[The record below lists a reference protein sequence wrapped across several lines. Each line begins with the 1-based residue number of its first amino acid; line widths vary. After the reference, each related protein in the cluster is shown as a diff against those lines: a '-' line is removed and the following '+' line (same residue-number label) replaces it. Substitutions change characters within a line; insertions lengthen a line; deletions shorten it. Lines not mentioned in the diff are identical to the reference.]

1 MSFWCAR
8 RLASALK
15 KRVGIEVLM
24 QFERVARARRVKSR
38 AGCACHSA
46 LKRGERM
53 SRLITATVLLVFV
66 FAGLTAAQDRKTFT
80 VGTATAARGQK
91 ATGTIEVP
99 AGSDAALSIPVAVF
113 HGAKPGPVLAI
124 VAGSHGTEYTSII
137 ALEKLITTLN
147 PAEISG
153 TVIIVPLI
161 NIQSFEQ
168 KVPHLNPIDKKSMNR
183 WYPGKMDGT
192 QTDRASFLITK
203 QVVEQCDHLI
213 DLHGG
218 DLDES
223 LRPYSYWSKTGNEKQ
238 DQISREM
245 VLAFGLDHIII
256 STDRPKDP
264 QASRYLEN
272 TATTRGKPSITAEA
286 GYAGTVETD
295 DLNALING
303 CLNVMRYLKML
314 RGAPAVIEHPVW
326 IEKVVTIASEQTGMF
341 YPLVKRGTYVE
352 QGMNVGYVTDYVG
365 KVIFEARAPV
375 AGVVLYVCAVPSMTK
390 GATIAN
396 VGVVAR

>member
-1 MSFWCAR
+1 
-8 RLASALK
+8 
-15 KRVGIEVLM
+15 
-24 QFERVARARRVKSR
+24 
-38 AGCACHSA
+38 
-46 LKRGERM
+46 M
-53 SRLITATVLLVFV
+53 SRLAIIAAFLCCSSF
-66 FAGLTAAQDRKTFT
+66 GLAAAQDRARFT
-80 VGTATAARGQK
+80 VGTASAERGQK
-91 ATGTIEVP
+91 ASGTIEVP
-99 AGSDAALSIPVAVF
+99 AGVDAALSIPVAVF
-113 HGAKPGPVLAI
+113 HGAKPGPVMAI

-137 ALEKLITTLN
+137 ALEKLIATLN

-168 KVPHLNPIDKKSMNR
+168 KVPHLNPVDKKSMNR

-192 QTDRASFLITK
+192 QTDRASYLITK

-223 LRPYSYWSKTGNEKQ
+223 LRPYSYWTKTGNEKQ
-238 DQISREM
+238 DQISKEM

-256 STDRPKDP
+256 SADRPRDP

-272 TATTRGKPSITAEA
+272 TASTRGKPSITAEA

-295 DLNALING
+295 DLNALVNG

-314 RGAPAVIEHPVW
+314 SGAPTVVEHPVW
-326 IEKVVTIASEQTGMF
+326 IEKVVTVASEQTGIF
-341 YPLVKRGTYVE
+341 YPTVKRGTYVE
-352 QGMNVGYVTDYVG
+352 QGMKVGYVTDYLG
-365 KVIFEARAPV
+365 KISFEARAPV
-375 AGVVLYVCAVPSMTK
+375 AGIVLYVCAVPSMTK

-396 VGVVAR
+396 IGVVGRVP

>member
-1 MSFWCAR
+1 MP
-8 RLASALK
+8 
-15 KRVGIEVLM
+15 
-24 QFERVARARRVKSR
+24 
-38 AGCACHSA
+38 
-46 LKRGERM
+46 
-53 SRLITATVLLVFV
+53 RLIVPVIVLVIIL
-66 FAGLTAAQDRKTFT
+66 GSEIAAQDRAPFA
-80 VGTATAARGQK
+80 VGTATAARSQK

-99 AGSDAALSIPVAVF
+99 AGIDAALSIPVAVI
-113 HGAKPGPVLAI
+113 HGSKPGPVLALA
-124 VAGSHGTEYTSII
+124 AGAHGTEYTSII
-137 ALEKLITTLN
+137 ALEKLITMLN

-168 KVPHLNPIDKKSMNR
+168 KVPHVNPVDKKSMNR

-203 QVVEQCDHLI
+203 EVVEKCDHLI

-223 LRPYSYWSKTGNEKQ
+223 LRPYSYWTKTGNEKQ

-286 GYAGTVETD
+286 GHAGTVETD

-314 RGAPAVIEHPVW
+314 PGAPAVIEHPVW
-326 IEKVVTIASEQTGMF
+326 IEKVVTLASEQTGIF

-352 QGMNVGYVTDYVG
+352 QGMKVGYVTDYLG
-365 KVIFEARAPV
+365 KIIFEARAPV
-375 AGVVLYVCAVPSMTK
+375 AGIVLYVCAVPSMTK

-396 VGVVAR
+396 IGVVAKR

>member
-1 MSFWCAR
+1 VFIPKLRPLIASF
-8 RLASALK
+8 
-15 KRVGIEVLM
+15 VLT
-24 QFERVARARRVKSR
+24 
-38 AGCACHSA
+38 
-46 LKRGERM
+46 L
-53 SRLITATVLLVFV
+53 VL
-66 FAGLTAAQDRKTFT
+66 AGLTAGQDRKTFT
-80 VGTATAARGQK
+80 VGNATAARGEK
-91 ATGTIEVP
+91 VTGAIEVP
-99 AGSDAALSIPVAVF
+99 AGVDAGLSIPVAVI
-113 HGAKPGPVLAI
+113 HGAKPGPVLAV

-137 ALEKLITTLN
+137 ALEKLIAMLN

-153 TVIIVPLI
+153 TVIVVPLI

-168 KVPHLNPIDKKSMNR
+168 KVPHINPVDKKSMNR
-183 WYPGKMDGT
+183 FYPGKMDGS
-192 QTDRASFLITK
+192 QTERASYLITK

-223 LRPYSYWSKTGNEKQ
+223 LRPYSYWTKTGNEKQ

-256 STDRPKDP
+256 SADRPKDP

-286 GYAGTVETD
+286 GHAGTVETD

-303 CLNVMRYLKML
+303 CLSVMRYLKILPGQPTM
-314 RGAPAVIEHPVW
+314 VDHPVW
-326 IEKVVTIASEQTGMF
+326 FEKVVTLASEQTGIF
-341 YPLVKRGTYVE
+341 YPVIKRGTYVE
-352 QGMNVGYVTDYVG
+352 AGMKVGYVTDYVG
-365 KVIFEARAPV
+365 KVMFEARAPV
-375 AGVVLYVCAVPSMTK
+375 AGVVLYICAVPSMTK

-396 VGVVAR
+396 IGVAVR

>member
-1 MSFWCAR
+1 MQ
-8 RLASALK
+8 RLL
-15 KRVGIEVLM
+15 
-24 QFERVARARRVKSR
+24 
-38 AGCACHSA
+38 
-46 LKRGERM
+46 
-53 SRLITATVLLVFV
+53 FV
-66 FAGLTAAQDRKTFT
+66 FGLAVILIGTVSAQNRATFT

-113 HGAKPGPVLAI
+113 HGAKPGPVLAL
-124 VAGSHGTEYTSII
+124 VSGAHGTEYASII
-137 ALEKLITTLN
+137 ALEKLIAQLN
-147 PAEISG
+147 PAEMSG
-153 TVIIVPLI
+153 TVIVVPLI
-161 NIQSFEQ
+161 NIPSFEQ
-168 KVPHLNPIDKKSMNR
+168 KVPHVNPVDRKSMNR
-183 WYPGKMDGT
+183 FYPGKMDGT
-192 QTDRASFLITK
+192 QTERASFLITK
-203 QVVEQCDHLI
+203 EVVDQCDHLI

-223 LRPYSYWSKTGNEKQ
+223 LRPYSYWTKTGNEKQ
-238 DQISREM
+238 DAMSREM

-256 STDRPKDP
+256 STDRPTDP
-264 QASRYLEN
+264 KASRYLEN
-272 TATTRGKPSITAEA
+272 TATTRGKPSITVEA
-286 GYAGTVETD
+286 GHAGTVETD
-295 DLNALING
+295 DVAALVNG

-314 RGAPAVIEHPVW
+314 PGNAPMIEHPVW

-352 QGMNVGYVTDYVG
+352 QGMKVGYVTDYLG

-375 AGVVLYVCAVPSMTK
+375 AGVVLYICAVPSMTK

>member
-1 MSFWCAR
+1 MMSRAIVIVSFLLL
-8 RLASALK
+8 LASA
-15 KRVGIEVLM
+15 GI
-24 QFERVARARRVKSR
+24 
-38 AGCACHSA
+38 
-46 LKRGERM
+46 
-53 SRLITATVLLVFV
+53 
-66 FAGLTAAQDRKTFT
+66 AQDRKTFT

-99 AGSDAALSIPVAVF
+99 AGSDAALSIPVAVI
-113 HGAKPGPVLAI
+113 HGAKPGPVLAL
-124 VAGSHGTEYTSII
+124 VAGAHGTEYTSII
-137 ALEKLITTLN
+137 ALEKLIGLLN
-147 PAEISG
+147 AAEISG
-153 TVIIVPLI
+153 TVIVVPLI

-168 KVPHLNPIDKKSMNR
+168 KVPHLNPVDKKSMNR
-183 WYPGKMDGT
+183 FYPGKLDGT
-192 QTDRASFLITK
+192 QTERASYLITK

-223 LRPYSYWSKTGNEKQ
+223 LRPYSYWTKTGNEKQ
-238 DQISREM
+238 DQISRDM

-264 QASRYLEN
+264 LASRYLEN

-286 GYAGTVETD
+286 GHAGTVETD
-295 DLNALING
+295 DLNALVNG

-314 RGAPAVIEHPVW
+314 AGAAAIVDHPVW
-326 IEKVVTIASEQTGMF
+326 IEKVVTVASDQTGIF

-352 QGMNVGYVTDYVG
+352 QGMKVGYVTDYLGRVT
-365 KVIFEARAPV
+365 FEARAPV
-375 AGVVLYVCAVPSMTK
+375 AGVILYVCAVPSMTK

-396 VGVVAR
+396 VGVVAK

>member
-1 MSFWCAR
+1 
-8 RLASALK
+8 
-15 KRVGIEVLM
+15 
-24 QFERVARARRVKSR
+24 
-38 AGCACHSA
+38 
-46 LKRGERM
+46 M
-53 SRLITATVLLVFV
+53 SRLITV
-66 FAGLTAAQDRKTFT
+66 AGLTLLFVISAAAQDRATFT

-99 AGSDAALSIPVAVF
+99 PGSDAALSIPVAVF

-137 ALEKLITTLN
+137 ALEKLIVTLN

-168 KVPHLNPIDKKSMNR
+168 KVPHLNPIDRKSMNR
-183 WYPGKMDGT
+183 FYPGKIDGT
-192 QTDRASFLITK
+192 QTERASYMITK

-223 LRPYSYWSKTGNEKQ
+223 LRPYSYWTKTGNEKQ
-238 DQISREM
+238 DQISKEM

-286 GYAGTVETD
+286 GHAGTVETD
-295 DLNALING
+295 DLAALVNG
-303 CLNVMRYLKML
+303 CLSVMRYLKML
-314 RGAPAVIEHPVW
+314 PGPPNVIEHPVW
-326 IEKVVTIASEQTGMF
+326 IERVVTVTSEQTGIF

-352 QGMNVGYVTDYVG
+352 QGMKVGFVTDYVG
-365 KVIFEARAPV
+365 NIIFEARTPI
-375 AGVVLYVCAVPSMTK
+375 AGIVLYVCAVPSMTK

-396 VGVVAR
+396 LGVVAKQASQ

>member
-1 MSFWCAR
+1 
-8 RLASALK
+8 
-15 KRVGIEVLM
+15 
-24 QFERVARARRVKSR
+24 
-38 AGCACHSA
+38 
-46 LKRGERM
+46 M
-53 SRLITATVLLVFV
+53 SRFGAAIALTVFV
-66 FAGLTAAQDRKTFT
+66 FAGLAAAQDRKTFT

-113 HGAKPGPVLAI
+113 HGAKPGPVLAL
-124 VAGSHGTEYTSII
+124 VAGSHGTEYASII
-137 ALEKLITTLN
+137 ALEKLIGTLN
-147 PAEISG
+147 AAEISG
-153 TVIIVPLI
+153 TVIVVPLI
-161 NIQSFEQ
+161 NIPSFEQ
-168 KVPHLNPIDKKSMNR
+168 KVPHLNPVDRKSMNR

-223 LRPYSYWSKTGNEKQ
+223 LRPYSYWTKTGNEKQ

-256 STDRPKDP
+256 STERPKDP

-295 DLNALING
+295 DVAALVNG
-303 CLNVMRYLKML
+303 CLGVMRYLKML
-314 RGAPAVIEHPVW
+314 PGAASVIEHPVW

-341 YPLVKRGTYVE
+341 YPLVKRGAYVE
-352 QGMNVGYVTDYVG
+352 QGMKVGFVTDYLG
-365 KVIFEARAPV
+365 KVVFEARAPV
-375 AGVVLYVCAVPSMTK
+375 AGVVLYICAVPSMTK
-390 GATIAN
+390 SATIAN
-396 VGVVAR
+396 VGVVAK

>member
-1 MSFWCAR
+1 MNNSF
-8 RLASALK
+8 
-15 KRVGIEVLM
+15 
-24 QFERVARARRVKSR
+24 
-38 AGCACHSA
+38 
-46 LKRGERM
+46 
-53 SRLITATVLLVFV
+53 RLITAATTLAFVLVSV
-66 FAGLTAAQDRKTFT
+66 IAAQEAATFT

-99 AGSDAALSIPVAVF
+99 PGSDAALSIPVAVF
-113 HGAKPGPVLAI
+113 HGARPGPVLAL
-124 VAGSHGTEYTSII
+124 VAGAHGTEYTSII
-137 ALEKLITTLN
+137 ALEKMIGMLN

-153 TVIIVPLI
+153 TVIVVPLI

-168 KVPHLNPIDKKSMNR
+168 KVPHVNPVDRKSMNR
-183 WYPGKMDGT
+183 YYPGKMDGS
-192 QTDRASFLITK
+192 QTDRASYLITR

-223 LRPYSYWSKTGNEKQ
+223 LRPYSYWTKTGNEKQ

-245 VLAFGLDHIII
+245 LLAFGLDHIII

-264 QASRYLEN
+264 RDSRYLEN

-295 DLNALING
+295 DVNALVNG

-314 RGAPAVIEHPVW
+314 GGQPEKIEHPVW
-326 IEKVVTIASEQTGMF
+326 IEKVVTVSSEQTGIF
-341 YPLVKRGTYVE
+341 YPLVRRGTYVE
-352 QGMNVGYVTDYVG
+352 QGMKVGYVTDYLG
-365 KVIFEARAPV
+365 KVILEARAPV
-375 AGVVLYVCAVPSMTK
+375 AGVVLYVCAVPSMIK
-390 GATIAN
+390 GGTVTNI
-396 VGVVAR
+396 GVVAR